1 MLWSVYNFFADR
13 NPFSEFIQEIKI
25 YDAQNSSPYPSPDGS
40 FLGANR
46 KSDGS
51 RRPATKRRK
60 SKVCM
65 LRQDGL
71 RGLQGRE
78 DVLTS
83 REACKGRKG
92 ILL

>member
-13 NPFSEFIQEIKI
+13 NPFSEFIQEIEV

-40 FLGANR
+40 FLGANL

-60 SKVCM
+60 SKVCL
-65 LRQDGL
+65 LRQHGI
-71 RGLQGRE
+71 RGLQGCKN
-78 DVLTS
+78 VLTS
-83 REACKGRKG
+83 REACKGRES